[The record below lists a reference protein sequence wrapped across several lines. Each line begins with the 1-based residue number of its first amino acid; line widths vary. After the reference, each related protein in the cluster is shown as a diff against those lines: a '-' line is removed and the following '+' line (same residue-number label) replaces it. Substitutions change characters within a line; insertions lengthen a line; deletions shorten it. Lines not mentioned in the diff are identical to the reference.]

1 MPLLRFTEFASS
13 SSSAPHMKYGLLRR
27 KTYAEPETLYDA
39 KERETE
45 RKINKEKLIEREGEE
60 REGERNKIRKRE

>member
-1 MPLLRFTEFASS
+1 MPLLRFTEFASSS

-27 KTYAEPETLYDA
+27 KTYAEPETLYDT

-45 RKINKEKLIEREGEE
+45 RKINKEKLIEREGG
-60 REGERNKIRKRE
+60 REGGRNK